1 MNSLIQFLFSRPTED
16 GRYRMRFAD
25 LYHSYRE
32 FLAEEDIPNVKQ
44 NVYDEEKYLVAVL
57 TESLLAVLSVLQ
69 GDKREFLLRRY
80 LHTVVEQLRRPAY
93 PENYPTDTLTSVVMG
108 LFGHPTLFDVSGTKL
123 IKESPLSLD
132 PFPRFEDV
140 QHYVGRIWAGDRHD
154 QYMNSFSIAFYSFL
168 LTVREEE
175 NASEFVYR
183 YLSAMLQLELM
194 PAGADSYDFPER
206 TTYQIR
212 F

>member
-1 MNSLIQFLFSRPTED
+1 
-16 GRYRMRFAD
+16 MRFAD

-32 FLAEEDIPNVKQ
+32 FIAEEDIPNVKQ
-44 NVYDEEKYLVAVL
+44 NVYDNEKYLVAVL

-69 GDKREFLLRRY
+69 GDKREFLIRRY

-93 PENYPTDTLTSVVMG
+93 PENYPLVSLVEAVMG
-108 LFGHPTLFDVSGTKL
+108 LFGQSTLFDVQGVKF
-123 IKESPLSLD
+123 IKENPLSLN
-132 PFPRFEDV
+132 PFPRYEDV
-140 QHYVGRIWAGDRHD
+140 QYYTGRIWAGNRHD
-154 QYMNSFSIAFYSFL
+154 PYMNSFSIAFYSFL

-183 YLSAMLQLELM
+183 YLSSMLQLELM